1 MDTAGLVMVRV
12 VVAEP
17 LGVPAEKVHEVFR
30 EIVGDGHELVVY
42 ESRPAGEEELIER
55 ARGADVLVIVSAR
68 VSERVLH
75 ETGVR
80 MVAVAF
86 TGVDHVDLEA
96 ARRLGVVVS
105 NVPGYATEAVAELV
119 VGMVLAAARKLVLA
133 DGLVRRGGWREELEP
148 GFEVQGSTWGLVGFG
163 RIGRRVAELAAAL
176 GAHLLVYDRSP
187 WVGEKRALIERL
199 GARIAGSLD
208 EVFVRSRIVS
218 IHVPLT
224 RETRHLIRYEHL
236 KMMPRGAILVNV
248 SRGGVIREDDLLRFL
263 RERQDVT
270 ACLDVYEVEP
280 LPRGHPLTE
289 LPNVILTPHIGFYTV
304 EALERRLR
312 ETMLNIRA
320 FLENRPR
327 NLVVS

>member
-1 MDTAGLVMVRV
+1 MVRV

-17 LGVPAEKVHEVFR
+17 LGVPAGRVREVFR
-30 EIVGDGHELVVY
+30 EVVGEDHELIVY
-42 ESRPAGEEELIER
+42 ESGPVGEDELIER
-55 ARGADVLVIVSAR
+55 ARGADVLVVVSAR
-68 VSERVLH
+68 VSERVLR

-119 VGMVLAAARKLVLA
+119 VGLVLAAARRLIAA
-133 DGLVRRGGWREELEP
+133 DGVVRRGGWRGELEP
-148 GFEVQGSTWGLVGFG
+148 GFEVRGSTWGLVGFG

-176 GAHLLVYDRSP
+176 GARLLVYDRSP
-187 WVGEKRALIERL
+187 WVAEKRVLIERL
-199 GARIAGSLD
+199 GASVAGSLG
-208 EVFVRSRIVS
+208 EVFARSRIVS
-218 IHVPLT
+218 VHVPLT
-224 RETRHLIRYEHL
+224 KETRHMIRYEHL
-236 KMMPRGAILVNV
+236 RLMPRGAILVNV

-263 RERQDVT
+263 RERRDVT
-270 ACLDVYEVEP
+270 ACLDVYEHEP
-280 LPRGHPLTE
+280 LPREHPLTR
-289 LPNVILTPHIGFYTV
+289 LPNTILTPHIGFYTR

-320 FLENRPR
+320 FLEGKPR
-327 NLVVS
+327 NLVS